1 MTTWFVVLL
10 PTVNPHGTLFDFV
23 ITSDPIPVTSNVTEV
38 DAAVLTT
45 SLSNDFSDVKNN
57 LIIKNIFCF
66 CR

>member
-1 MTTWFVVLL
+1 MTTWFVVLV
-10 PTVNPHGTLFDFV
+10 PTVNPHATLFDFV
-23 ITSDPIPVTSNVTEV
+23 ITSNQIPVTSNVTEV